1 LNTKQS
7 KRLYQ
12 TIVRIAVCL
21 AMTVTLFPMQQ
32 HSVYA
37 AAAVTNTISVAPV
50 TALQG
55 GKRSDFIMGADVSEL
70 YELEKHNKKFYDTD
84 DIEKNALQI
93 LKNHGVNYIRLR
105 LWNDPT
111 DALGDPIGG
120 GNNDLA
126 KTIVIAQKA
135 KALGINVLLD
145 YHYSDFWAD
154 PGKQN
159 KPKAWIN
166 DTGATL
172 QSDVYNFTY
181 NTLMAMK
188 AQGVLPQMVQIGNEI
203 NGGLL
208 WPDGDSPAKAAPFLQ
223 KAAAAVRA
231 ADPNTGD
238 PNNKINIMIHIAG
251 NSSGSVGTFTNNLD
265 AWTTNTT
272 AVDFDIIGISDY
284 PYWHGTMAQNAAILN
299 TLAATYNKP
308 VVVAETAYAWTL
320 AAGDET
326 INNFDQSNA
335 YTSGYAPTPQGQAAA
350 IRDVINNVANVPG
363 NKGLGIFYWGADWL
377 PGDETG
383 WIADQ
388 GSGWENQAL
397 FDFNGYA
404 LPSIDVFNKVRTSS
418 TIPVSDFVSA
428 DPVTVSTNVYGT
440 PNLPATVQGIYSD
453 GFYKSAAV
461 TSWVYSTVDVTTPG
475 VYTAHGTIGNN
486 ANAATAIVTVQTAQP
501 PNFVTNPGLEGG
513 ATGWTSSNASIA
525 KPQQGGSTPNSGTN
539 AIHFWNGS
547 AFNGVTVTQ
556 TIYGLPNGIY
566 TLSVYGEGDAKGSSV
581 VPYLYAEGYDSS
593 NPSAKLTQ
601 NFTPTGWNKYT
612 QYSITVTVTSGKC
625 TIGVNINGAA
635 DAWGDVDD
643 FYFGLPPAAASENTK
658 AQPVT
663 VSTPVGAPLSNGAII
678 TANTPYIT
686 LSNATPGATIF
697 FTTDGSEPGYSSNSS
712 ITKVYAGPIKIA
724 ANTVLKT
731 YAIAPGYLNSSVSS
745 INVIADYS
753 SIGSLVPNGS
763 FEQAGT
769 LGAWQL
775 NGVTEV
781 NEASTT
787 FDAVQ
792 SPSDVFEGNGG
803 FKYYST
809 NSYKFTLSQ
818 KVSGLSNGIYT
829 LSAES
834 RGGDNS
840 VIDSVGRASSD
851 PSKATLTLSA
861 QTQTMQGSANIIN
874 QYWNVWKQPII
885 NHIYVTDGTCTITF
899 TADGSAGYW
908 GFLDN
913 VMLLKTADLPSENT
927 SGNTGGNTNGTSVG
941 DNGNTT
947 TIQPS
952 PTPVTI
958 DKGTVQIKVP
968 TDEKGIAVVKV
979 SAADI
984 KTAIEHSTDQMITI
998 QLKPAEGA
1006 KEVQINIPVQQ
1017 IVASEDAKIGTIKVD
1032 TGFASLW
1039 INAGFIKKIAGNT
1052 SMELQLAVAKVDT
1065 TQLSASVQEKL
1076 GGSAVYEFTMSV
1088 DGTKVSQF
1096 NGNDVKI
1103 AMNYTL
1109 QSGETPN
1116 KIVIYYVNESG
1127 KLEAVKNGRYN
1138 PETGKVEFKA
1148 KHFSKYAAAYSTV
1161 AFKDMAEAV
1170 WAKDGVEAL
1179 AARDAVSG
1187 IGDGNFNP
1195 NGKVTRAEFIQILLN
1210 AFDLVDTDAKSTMQ
1224 DVQEGAWYYNAV
1236 ATAEKLGITNGKA
1249 VGIFG
1254 INDQISRQ
1262 DMAVMVY
1269 KATQLLKADLRMGTD
1284 ITEFEDQRA
1293 IADYAAEAVKA
1304 IQQAGIMDG
1313 VGNGIFAP
1321 QAESTRAQAATIIY
1335 RLYNIVK

>member
-1 LNTKQS
+1 LNTQKC
-7 KRLYQ
+7 KRLFQ
-12 TIVRIAVCL
+12 SIFRITIYLV
-21 AMTVTLFPMQQ
+21 MTVTPLQLQ
-32 HSVYA
+32 SVHA
-37 AAAVTNTISVAPV
+37 TAAVTNTISVASV

-55 GKRSDFIMGADVSEL
+55 GQRSDFIMGADVSEL

-84 DIEKNALQI
+84 DIEKSALQI

-111 DALGDPIGG
+111 NALGDPIGG

-126 KTIVIAQKA
+126 KDIVIAKKA

-145 YHYSDFWAD
+145 FHYSDFWAD
-154 PGKQN
+154 PGKQT
-159 KPKAWIN
+159 KPKAWTN
-166 DTGATL
+166 DTDVTL
-172 QSDVYNFTY
+172 QNDVYNFTY
-181 NTLMAMK
+181 STLTAMK
-188 AQGVLPQMVQIGNEI
+188 AQDVLPQMVQIGNEI

-208 WPDGDSPAKAAPFLQ
+208 WPDGNSAAKAAPFLQ

-231 ADPNTGD
+231 ADPNASD
-238 PNNKINIMIHIAG
+238 PNNKINIMVHIAG
-251 NSSGSVGTFTNNLD
+251 NSSGSTGTFTSDLD
-265 AWTTNTT
+265 TWTNSTT

-284 PYWHGTMAQNAAILN
+284 PYWHGTMTQNANILN
-299 TLAATYNKP
+299 TLATTYNKS
-308 VVVAETAYAWTL
+308 VIVAETAYAWTL

-326 INNFDQSNA
+326 INNFDKSNA
-335 YTSGYAPTPQGQAAA
+335 YTAGYAPTPQGQAAE
-350 IRDVINNVANVPG
+350 IRDVINNLANVPG
-363 NKGLGIFYWGADWL
+363 NKGLGLFYWGADWL
-377 PGDETG
+377 PGDDTG
-383 WIADQ
+383 WIAGQ

-397 FDFNGYA
+397 FDFGGHA

-418 TIPVSDFVSA
+418 VTPASDFVSA

-440 PNLPATVQGIYSD
+440 LNLPATVQGIYSD
-453 GFYKSAAV
+453 GFYKSATV
-461 TSWVYSTVDVTTPG
+461 TSWVYSAVDLTTPG
-475 VYTAHGTIGNN
+475 VYTAHGTIGSD

-501 PNFVTNPGLEGG
+501 PNLATNPGLEGG
-513 ATGWTSSNASIA
+513 TTGWTSSNTSIA
-525 KPQQGGSTPNSGTN
+525 HPQGGGSNPKSGIN
-539 AIHFWNGS
+539 AIHFYNGS
-547 AFNGVTVTQ
+547 AFNGVTVSQ
-556 TIYGLPNGIY
+556 TIYGLSNGTY
-566 TLSVYGEGDAKGSSV
+566 TLSVYGEGDAQGSSE
-581 VPYLYAEGYDSS
+581 VPYLYAKGYDSS
-593 NPSAKLTQ
+593 NSSATVTQ
-601 NFTPTGWNKYT
+601 NFTPSGWNVFK
-612 QYSITVTVTSGKC
+612 QYSITVNVTSGQC
-625 TIGVNINGAA
+625 TIGVNFNGAA
-635 DAWGDVDD
+635 GAWGDADD

-658 AQPVT
+658 AQAVT
-663 VSTPVGAPLSNGAII
+663 ATAPGGAPLANGALIP
-678 TANTPYIT
+678 ANTPYIT
-686 LSNATPGATIF
+686 LSTVTPGATIF

-712 ITKVYAGPIKIA
+712 ITKIYAGPIKIA
-724 ANTVLKT
+724 TNTVLKS
-731 YAIAPGYLNSSVSS
+731 YATAPGYSNSSVSS
-745 INVIADYS
+745 NNVIADYTS
-753 SIGSLVPNGS
+753 MGAMVPDGN
-763 FEQAGT
+763 FEQAAGT
-769 LGAWQL
+769 LGAWHL

-781 NEASTT
+781 NEASNA
-787 FDAVQ
+787 FDVVQ
-792 SPSDVFEGNGG
+792 SSSDVFEGTGG

-809 NSYKFTLSQ
+809 SSYQFTLSQ
-818 KVSGLSNGIYT
+818 KVTGLPNGIYI

-840 VIDSVGRASSD
+840 VIDSAGRASND

-861 QTQTMQGSANIIN
+861 QTQTMQGAATIIN
-874 QYWNVWKQPII
+874 QLWNVWNKPSI
-885 NHIYVTDGTCTITF
+885 NNIYVTDGTCTITF

-908 GFLDN
+908 GYLDN
-913 VMLLKTADLPSENT
+913 VMLLKTADLPSGNT
-927 SGNTGGNTNGTSVG
+927 SGNTSGATVG
-941 DNGNTT
+941 DNANAAND
-947 TIQPS
+947 QPS
-952 PTPVTI
+952 PAPVTF

-968 TDEKGIAVVKV
+968 TDDKGIAAVKV

-998 QLKPAEGA
+998 QLKPSEDA
-1006 KEVQINIPVQQ
+1006 KEVQISIPVQQ

-1065 TQLSASVQEKL
+1065 TQLSASIQEKL
-1076 GGSAVYEFTMSV
+1076 GGSPLYEFTMSV

-1096 NGNDVKI
+1096 NDNDVKI

-1109 QSGETPN
+1109 QSGENPN

-1148 KHFSKYAAAYSTV
+1148 KHFSKYAAAYSDVT
-1161 AFKDMAEAV
+1161 FKDMAEAE

-1179 AARDAVSG
+1179 AARDAVRG

-1210 AFDLVDTDAKSTMQ
+1210 AFDLVDTNAKSTMQ
-1224 DVQEGAWYYNAV
+1224 DVQEGAWYYDAV

-1249 VGIFG
+1249 IGIFG
-1254 INDQISRQ
+1254 VNDQISRQ

-1269 KATQLLKADLRMGTD
+1269 KATQLLKADLIQGTD
-1284 ITEFEDQRA
+1284 LTIFQDQSA
-1293 IADYAAEAVKA
+1293 IADYAAEAVTA
-1304 IQQAGIMDG
+1304 IQKAGIMDG

-1321 QAESTRAQAATIIY
+1321 KADSTRAQAATIVY